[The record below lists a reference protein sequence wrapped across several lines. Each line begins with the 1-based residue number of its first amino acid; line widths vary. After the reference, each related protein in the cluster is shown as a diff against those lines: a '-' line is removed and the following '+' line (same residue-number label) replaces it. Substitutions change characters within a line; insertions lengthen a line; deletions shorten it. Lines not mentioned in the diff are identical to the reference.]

1 MCGNIVIEIIFTICE
16 GGLHM
21 KIGDK
26 VFVFDDTVRQYH
38 DDQGNKTVGCY
49 YKAKFVL
56 KEITG
61 ETKQSYILDGYSK
74 VKKKEIGKIIFAT
87 QEDVDKHIWV
97 HENYYKIGEWVK
109 GIKDYDKL
117 KQIEAILNS

>member
-1 MCGNIVIEIIFTICE
+1 
-16 GGLHM
+16 M

-38 DDQGNKTVGCY
+38 DDKGNKTVGCY

-61 ETKQSYILDGYSK
+61 ETKQCWIFDDYMKI
-74 VKKKEIGKIIFAT
+74 KKKEIGNIIFPT
-87 QEDVDKHIWV
+87 QDDVNKHLWV
-97 HENYYKIGEWVK
+97 YENGFSIGEKVRYC
-109 GIKDYDKL
+109 KDYDKL